1 MTLMR
6 MPMSER
12 LGGDIK
18 RVEQDLMAAKA
29 AAVKPS
35 GLTVPQYAA
44 LLALMENPGI
54 PAASLAR
61 LCLVTPQTM
70 TTILQNLV
78 GMGLVERTPHPWH
91 GNVLETRVTEAG
103 LATFDRA
110 DEQATEVEKRLA
122 AEFSDEERRTLRALL
137 ARCSNALK
145 T

>member
-1 MTLMR
+1 

-29 AAVKPS
+29 AAVKPC

-44 LLALMENPGI
+44 LLALTENPGM

-78 GMGLVERTPHPWH
+78 AMGLVERTPHPWH

-103 LATFDRA
+103 LAAFDRA
-110 DEQATEVEKRLA
+110 DEQAAQVEKRLA
-122 AEFSDEERRTLRALL
+122 AEFSDEERRILRALL
-137 ARCSNALK
+137 ARCSKSL
-145 T
+145 TEQRP